1 MNLKP
6 RFLLL
11 TIILFVIAAIPAW
24 FAVRMLAEGIVE
36 QWAILYAEKQALYDK
51 SRTLQPIMREVA
63 LSRQLANSQY
73 IRDWARNPGD
83 KTKTRRAIAEMEN
96 FRQSFGDRNYFV
108 SLLKNGN
115 YYFNNANNEFEGKE
129 LRYVLGRVEMWRGSS
144 RFGLSVSAP
153 FVWRCLSNLAVTPFP
168 HPPHRTGHADFPHPA
183 LGQDLTPSPTTCH
196 ARSD

>member
-83 KTKTRRAIAEMEN
+83 KTKTPLLNFEWARRRDGSIP
-96 FRQSFGDRNYFV
+96 RQRVKGGRSPAKRTLDALSREIRWRMAGCSAFV
-108 SLLKNGN
+108 
-115 YYFNNANNEFEGKE
+115 
-129 LRYVLGRVEMWRGSS
+129 
-144 RFGLSVSAP
+144 
-153 FVWRCLSNLAVTPFP
+153 
-168 HPPHRTGHADFPHPA
+168 HPA
-183 LGQDLTPSPTTCH
+183 METKAATV
-196 ARSD
+196 

>member
-96 FRQSFGDRNYFV
+96 FRQNFGDRNYFV

-115 YYFNNANNEFEGKE
+115 YYLTTQTMSSKARSFAMSLTRK
-129 LRYVLGRVEMWRGSS
+129 RQKMRGS
-144 RFGLSVSAP
+144 
-153 FVWRCLSNLAVTPFP
+153 
-168 HPPHRTGHADFPHPA
+168 
-183 LGQDLTPSPTTCH
+183 TT
-196 ARSD
+196 